1 MQTEHLKN
9 KEIYE
14 IPASYVILDLETT
27 GLSSHTDQIIE
38 IGAIKI
44 ENGVPKDH
52 WQSLARPD
60 FSLLE
65 GQTLSERVSRLT
77 GITKEML
84 INAPAFSELSAS
96 LMAFLG
102 RLPIAGHRVGFD
114 IAFLDAAL
122 FSLTKTHME
131 NDFFDTLLLSQRLLP
146 ELIHH
151 KLGDLAAYYHIDY
164 TGAHRAHRDCEIT
177 YECIKAMEQTAES
190 SFPSKEAFYKHWEF
204 GSRRLKAEDIVTEN
218 TKFDTLH
225 PFYQKRIVITGILSS
240 LSRRSAMQKIAD
252 FGGSNQ
258 DKVTIFTDFL
268 VKGAG
273 EGTSKEKKALRL
285 IAEGHTIQILS
296 EEEFLRLLSL

>member
-1 MQTEHLKN
+1 MQTELFKN

-38 IGAIKI
+38 IGAIKV
-44 ENGVPKDH
+44 ENGTPTDH
-52 WQSLARPD
+52 WQSFVRPD

-65 GQTLSERVSRLT
+65 GETLSEHVSKLT

-84 INAPAFSELSAS
+84 LDAPALEELSSS
-96 LMAFLG
+96 LTAFLG
-102 RLPIAGHRVGFD
+102 ELPICGHRVDFD
-114 IAFLDAAL
+114 IAFLDMAL
-122 FSLTKTHME
+122 FPLTGKHVE

-177 YECIKAMEQTAES
+177 YECLRAMERTAEA
-190 SFPSKEAFYKHWEF
+190 SFPSREAFYTHWEF
-204 GSRRLKAEDIVTEN
+204 GSRRLKAEDIITQNTEFN
-218 TKFDTLH
+218 TAH
-225 PFYQKRIVITGILSS
+225 PLYRKNVAITGILSC
-240 LSRRSAMQKIAD
+240 LSRRAVMQKIAD
-252 FGGSNQ
+252 FGGVNQ

-268 VKGAG
+268 VKGDG
-273 EGTSKEKKALRL
+273 EGSSKEKKALRL
-285 IAEGHTIQILS
+285 ISEGHPIQILS
-296 EEEFLRLLSL
+296 EEEFLHKIL